1 MEWLE
6 SIRKAIDWM
15 EAHLLEENV
24 DPSRAVSI
32 SPFYLQ
38 KGFRVMTGYTLGEY
52 VRCRRLYLAGLDVLA
67 GREKEIDIAFKYG
80 YDTPESFAKAFAR
93 FHGVTPTGLK
103 KDPSRL
109 RIFLPLKIHIA
120 LQGGNDMD
128 YRLEQE
134 GALRVIGV
142 EKEFSAE
149 NSYQEIPRFWDA
161 FSGQCLSYLMQG
173 GKPRTALEEAVVD
186 HCVGM
191 FGICLDDAK
200 PDGTFRYLIAGP
212 YRGGTVPDGMVVE
225 TLPACTWAKFL
236 CKGPLPGS
244 LQAVN
249 TYIFRQWLPGN
260 TEYEVAFDSTVE
272 WYGQG
277 DPQSADYECAIW
289 VPVKKRGE

>member
-128 YRLEQE
+128 
-134 GALRVIGV
+134 
-142 EKEFSAE
+142 
-149 NSYQEIPRFWDA
+149 
-161 FSGQCLSYLMQG
+161 
-173 GKPRTALEEAVVD
+173 
-186 HCVGM
+186 
-191 FGICLDDAK
+191 
-200 PDGTFRYLIAGP
+200 
-212 YRGGTVPDGMVVE
+212 
-225 TLPACTWAKFL
+225 
-236 CKGPLPGS
+236 
-244 LQAVN
+244 
-249 TYIFRQWLPGN
+249 
-260 TEYEVAFDSTVE
+260 
-272 WYGQG
+272 
-277 DPQSADYECAIW
+277 
-289 VPVKKRGE
+289 